1 MSFCCTDRRGGL
13 RVWNWSHQGRVGK
26 HVTLQPVDLRPHSG
40 SSARGLGQSDQQTPL
55 GTAPSAGGS
64 GDGSICCARRS
75 PGRRATELRGP
86 RHWPGGWWVP
96 MCGSVF
102 IKEPPC
108 THCAWRL
115 VSTHSPRSQ
124 TLGPVIPQG
133 AHHSPWDISLDMS
146 VQQWIIP
153 GFCYL

>member
-26 HVTLQPVDLRPHSG
+26 HVTAACGPASAFRLFCLRPG
-40 SSARGLGQSDQQTPL
+40 SVRPADPL

-108 THCAWRL
+108 AHCAWRL

-133 AHHSPWDISLDMS
+133 ALHSPWDVSLDMS